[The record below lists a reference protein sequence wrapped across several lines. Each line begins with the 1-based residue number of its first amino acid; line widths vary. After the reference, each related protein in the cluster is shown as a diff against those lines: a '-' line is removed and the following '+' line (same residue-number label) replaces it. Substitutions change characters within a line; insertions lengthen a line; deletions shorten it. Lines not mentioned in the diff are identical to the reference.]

1 MHKRPT
7 KNLGIAAKTASPQP
21 ASTPQNEKKS
31 APVSDR
37 DEASARA
44 ARVKS
49 SIRKILLANPLFPR
63 FYADVVISSAPNS
76 YEARILARNYKKIVE
91 HTNLAK
97 ANLDRASLDRASLD
111 RTNLAEANLE
121 KANLEK
127 TNRTNMPVQPSV
139 RICTHIKVTG
149 VRCGSPALRGEQ
161 FCYFHQRMVRG
172 VATPPNARLHPIALI
187 ESEEAIQASLMEVIN
202 ALARNTIDLRR
213 AELLL
218 RALHIAVRNAR
229 NVRFS
234 FRQNEMV
241 REIPNYPAPPK
252 PAVQPAPE
260 PPVEINAA
268 PLTELQ
274 TWATLTVDAAEA
286 SAAQRKPPAR
296 AGLPPE
302 KKNAVAQKG
311 G

>member
-7 KNLGIAAKTASPQP
+7 KNLGIAAKTARPQP

-31 APVSDR
+31 APISEK

-49 SIRKILLANPLFPR
+49 SVRKILLASPLFPR
-63 FYADVVISSAPNS
+63 LYADVVISSAPNS
-76 YEARILARNYKKIVE
+76 YEAKILAQNYKKIVE
-91 HTNLAK
+91 RTNLDK
-97 ANLDRASLDRASLD
+97 ANLDR
-111 RTNLAEANLE
+111 ANLE

-127 TNRTNMPVQPSV
+127 TNRTHMPVQSSV
-139 RICTHIKVTG
+139 KACTHIQVTG
-149 VRCGSPALRGEQ
+149 VRCASPPLRGEQ

-172 VATPPNARLHPIALI
+172 VATPPNARLHPIAQI

-202 ALARNTIDLRR
+202 ALARNSIDLKR

-229 NVRFS
+229 RVRFHL
-234 FRQNEMV
+234 NEEEMV
-241 REIPNYPAPPK
+241 REIPNYPTPPNAVK
-252 PAVQPAPE
+252 PVPE

-286 SAAQRKPPAR
+286 NPTQRKPPAR

-302 KKNAVAQKG
+302 KAKAAALQKG

>member
-7 KNLGIAAKTASPQP
+7 KNLGIAAKSAQPQP
-21 ASTPQNEKKS
+21 APTPQNEKKS
-31 APVSDR
+31 APISEK

-49 SIRKILLANPLFPR
+49 SVRKILLASPLFPR
-63 FYADVVISSAPNS
+63 LYADVVISSAPNS
-76 YEARILARNYKKIVE
+76 YEAKILARNYKKIVE
-91 HTNLAK
+91 
-97 ANLDRASLDRASLD
+97 
-111 RTNLAEANLE
+111 RTNLEKANLE

-139 RICTHIKVTG
+139 KACTHIQVTG
-149 VRCGSPALRGEQ
+149 IRCGSPPLRGEQ

-172 VATPPNARLHPIALI
+172 VATPPNARLHPIAQI
-187 ESEEAIQASLMEVIN
+187 ESEEAIQSSLMEVIN
-202 ALARNTIDLRR
+202 ALARNSVDLKR

-229 NVRFS
+229 RVRF
-234 FRQNEMV
+234 NLGGKEMV
-241 REIPNYPAPPK
+241 REVPNYPAPPNTVK
-252 PAVQPAPE
+252 PAPE
-260 PPVEINAA
+260 LPVEINAA

-274 TWATLTVDAAEA
+274 TWATLTVEAAETN
-286 SAAQRKPPAR
+286 AAQRKPPAR

-302 KKNAVAQKG
+302 TKKVAIEKG

>member
-7 KNLGIAAKTASPQP
+7 KNLGIAAKTAQPQP
-21 ASTPQNEKKS
+21 APTSQNEKKS
-31 APVSDR
+31 APISET

-49 SIRKILLANPLFPR
+49 SVRKILLASPLFPR
-63 FYADVVISSAPNS
+63 LYADVVISSAPNS
-76 YEARILARNYKKIVE
+76 YEAKILAQNYKKIVE
-91 HTNLAK
+91 RTNLDK
-97 ANLDRASLDRASLD
+97 ANLDRANLD
-111 RTNLAEANLE
+111 RT
-121 KANLEK
+121 NLEK
-127 TNRTNMPVQPSV
+127 TNRSHMPVQPSV
-139 RICTHIKVTG
+139 KACTHIQVTG
-149 VRCGSPALRGEQ
+149 VRCGSPPLRGEQ

-172 VATPPNARLHPIALI
+172 VATPPNARLHPIAQI
-187 ESEEAIQASLMEVIN
+187 ESEEAIQSSLMEVIN
-202 ALARNTIDLRR
+202 ALARNTIDLKR

-229 NVRFS
+229 RVRFN
-234 FRQNEMV
+234 QAADMV

-252 PAVQPAPE
+252 PAVQPAPD
-260 PPVEINAA
+260 PPIEVNAP
-268 PLTELQ
+268 PLTQLQ
-274 TWATLTVDAAEA
+274 TWATLTVEAAEA
-286 SAAQRKPPAR
+286 TATQRKPPAR

>member
-7 KNLGIAAKTASPQP
+7 KNPGLAAKTARSQP
-21 ASTPQNEKKS
+21 APATQNEKKS
-31 APVSDR
+31 APISEK
-37 DEASARA
+37 DEFSARA

-49 SIRKILLANPLFPR
+49 SVRKILLASPLFPR
-63 FYADVVISSAPNS
+63 LYADVVISSAPNS
-76 YEARILARNYKKIVE
+76 YEAKILARNYKKIVE
-91 HTNLAK
+91 RT
-97 ANLDRASLDRASLD
+97 NLDRANLERTNLD
-111 RTNLAEANLE
+111 RTNSE
-121 KANLEK
+121 KTNLEK

-139 RICTHIKVTG
+139 KACTHIQVTG
-149 VRCGSPALRGEQ
+149 VRCGSPPLRGEQ

-202 ALARNTIDLRR
+202 ALARNTIDLKR

-229 NVRFS
+229 RVRFHLHE
-234 FRQNEMV
+234 NEMV
-241 REIPNYPAPPK
+241 REVPNYPTPPN
-252 PAVQPAPE
+252 AVPPAPE
-260 PPVEINAA
+260 PPVEINAP

-286 SAAQRKPPAR
+286 DPTRRKPPAR
-296 AGLPPE
+296 AGLPAE
-302 KKNAVAQKG
+302 TKKVAIEKG

>member
-7 KNLGIAAKTASPQP
+7 KKLGTGCKEARPKPVPMSQ
-21 ASTPQNEKKS
+21 QEKKS
-31 APVSDR
+31 APISQT

-49 SIRKILLANPLFPR
+49 SVRKILLASPLFPR
-63 FYADVVISSAPNS
+63 LYADVVISSAPNS
-76 YEARILARNYKKIVE
+76 YEAKILAQNYKKIVE
-91 HTNLAK
+91 RTNLHK
-97 ANLDRASLDRASLD
+97 ANLDRA
-111 RTNLAEANLE
+111 NLE
-121 KANLEK
+121 KENLEK

-139 RICTHIKVTG
+139 KACTHIQVTG
-149 VRCGSPALRGEQ
+149 VRCGSPPLRGEQ

-172 VATPPNARLHPIALI
+172 VATPPNARLHPIAQI

-202 ALARNTIDLRR
+202 ALARNSIDLKR

-229 NVRFS
+229 RVRF
-234 FRQNEMV
+234 NLGGKEMV
-241 REIPNYPAPPK
+241 REVPNYPAPPNTVK
-252 PAVQPAPE
+252 PAPE
-260 PPVEINAA
+260 PPVEINAP

-274 TWATLTVDAAEA
+274 TWATLTVEAAEA
-286 SAAQRKPPAR
+286 SATQRKPPAR
-296 AGLPPE
+296 AGLPLE
-302 KKNAVAQKG
+302 TKKVAIEKG